1 MLNHQKK
8 IKTFPKEFS
17 KNPPEEAES
26 RMASD
31 QKTDTTLKNQ
41 LFMTLSFNPKSF
53 IHSEGRNKHCLFS
66 ALMRNVAVAHPTF
79 LIEAEK
85 RQSAYFC
92 LQNEQII
99 LGRPNFGVKGK
110 DVHPKK
116 SVFQSGVSFLI
127 PCILGHGQCPLVDF

>member
-1 MLNHQKK
+1 MC
-8 IKTFPKEFS
+8 
-17 KNPPEEAES
+17 
-26 RMASD
+26 
-31 QKTDTTLKNQ
+31 
-41 LFMTLSFNPKSF
+41 FNPKSF

-99 LGRPNFGVKGK
+99 LDRPNFGVKGK

-127 PCILGHGQCPLVDF
+127 PCNLPMLSALWWVLYAGRNFYSKTDLKGKISFGL